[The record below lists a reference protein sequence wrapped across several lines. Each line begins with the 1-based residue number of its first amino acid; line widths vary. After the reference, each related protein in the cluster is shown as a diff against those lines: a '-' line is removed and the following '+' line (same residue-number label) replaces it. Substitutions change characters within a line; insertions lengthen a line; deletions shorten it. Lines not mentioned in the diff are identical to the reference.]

1 MLFVLSGLMNC
12 EKDVLSGILDGL
24 SNKEIVRE
32 YGIIECIVKEYVGM
46 FLYKFEVKDWISLLF
61 WFGEF
66 SYLKDVL

>member
-1 MLFVLSGLMNC
+1 MNC
-12 EKDVLSGILDGL
+12 EKDVLNGILDGL